1 VNRTLRLASIAVLV
15 CLAAVVG
22 YFVGTQKERQRHA
35 NPAVVTT
42 QAHSV
47 DIVDSSA
54 TETAGNEEDKA
65 LETPRP
71 LSLQAMLADARQRL
85 IGGMINI
92 GSIVDVFESM
102 GAVDSAKMPEVMR
115 LIDEMPNFQQKN
127 LLYMAELTRW
137 ADQDGAG
144 AADFVSKNF
153 AAERK
158 AGMLGAVFSSWAA
171 SEPLTAWKWFDSNR
185 EEEFANPANEQSLV
199 RSLYQGLA
207 TKDFAAAMARLQKEE
222 DFDLKTVALDA
233 LGVVAA
239 TTNQR
244 DAFFDYA
251 KSLENSDQRSRG
263 INSILGQLAHSDPAG
278 ASTLVETLEPGKE
291 RAEAAKQV
299 ANAWFESD
307 PEASSAWFLGQVPEE
322 EMPAAI
328 RDVTNRWLRR
338 DPNAAAEFLSQ
349 TEQGA
354 QTDPARAAFSQ
365 GIAAMDPESAITWA
379 GTITDD
385 KMREGSLV
393 NVYKQWYRR
402 DPGAAEASL
411 NQSGLS
417 EEQLHKVLEK

>member
-1 VNRTLRLASIAVLV
+1 MNRAIRLTGITVLV
-15 CLAAVVG
+15 CFVAVGG
-22 YFVGTQKERQRHA
+22 YFAGIQSERQRQATATVLTPHHQSIDITHS
-35 NPAVVTT
+35 PASE
-42 QAHSV
+42 A
-47 DIVDSSA
+47 
-54 TETAGNEEDKA
+54 AGKSEDTVKV
-65 LETPRP
+65 EQRP
-71 LSLQAMLADARQRL
+71 QSLQAMLADARQRL
-85 IGGMINI
+85 MGGMINI

-102 GAVDSAKMPEVMR
+102 GELDPTMMPEVMR
-115 LIDEMPNFQQKN
+115 IIEEMPNFQQKN
-127 LLYMAELTRW
+127 LLYMAALTRW
-137 ADQDGAG
+137 ADQDGAA

-153 AAERK
+153 TAERK

-171 SEPLTAWKWFDSNR
+171 KDPLTAWKWFDSNR
-185 EEEFANPANEQSLV
+185 ESFANPASEHPLV

-207 TKDFAAAMARLQKEE
+207 TKDFAAAMARLQTEE

-239 TTNQR
+239 TTDQR
-244 DAFFDYA
+244 DAFFQYA
-251 KSLENSDQRSRG
+251 RSLENSDQRLRA
-263 INSILGQLAHSDPAG
+263 INSVLGHLAHSDPAE
-278 ASTLVETLEPGKE
+278 ASTLVETLETGKE
-291 RAEAAKQV
+291 RVEAAKQV

-307 PEASSAWFLGQVPEE
+307 PERSSAWFLGQVPAD

-417 EEQLHKVLEK
+417 EEQLQKVLE